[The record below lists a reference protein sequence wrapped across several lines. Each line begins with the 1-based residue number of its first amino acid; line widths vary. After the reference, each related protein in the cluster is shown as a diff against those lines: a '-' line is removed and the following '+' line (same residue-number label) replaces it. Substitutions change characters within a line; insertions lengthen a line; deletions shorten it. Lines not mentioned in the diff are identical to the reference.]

1 MNPQLLPLIQLQ
13 TLDLRAV
20 EIREQR
26 GRIPELL
33 EAAERPLREAK
44 QHLQK
49 ATTSAETAV
58 KARRDRERDLETQ
71 EAQIQKLKARATE
84 IKKNAEY
91 QAHLFEVQMANKK
104 KGEVEEQI
112 LVLMEEVE
120 QNHQVV
126 QEATA
131 KVAEAE
137 VLLATKKATLEVQ
150 DTKAAVELTDLDRKQ
165 QALAKSLDKALVDRY
180 NKLKT
185 TRKDLAVAP
194 VRDGTCS
201 GCRLQL
207 APQLVAEVKRS
218 EELLA
223 CSYCHRILYWEG
235 EFSQA
240 GGTVSESLDK
250 AAQNLPEPV

>member
-13 TLDLRAV
+13 ALDLRTA
-20 EIREQR
+20 EIKEQR
-26 GRIPELL
+26 GRIPGLL

-71 EAQIQKLKARATE
+71 EAHMQKLKSRAAE
-84 IKKNAEY
+84 IKKNVEY
-91 QAHLFEVQMANKK
+91 QAHLFEIQMANKK
-104 KGEVEEQI
+104 KGEIEEQI

-120 QNHQVV
+120 QNHRVV

-137 VLLATKKATLEVQ
+137 SFLTTKKADLEGQ
-150 DTKAAVELTDLDRKQ
+150 EMKAAAELADLDRKQ
-165 QALAKSLDKALVDRY
+165 QALAKSLDRALLDRY
-180 NKLKT
+180 NKLKV

-235 EFSQA
+235 EFGQA

-250 AAQNLPEPV
+250 AAEDLPETV

>member
-13 TLDLRAV
+13 ALDLRTV
-20 EIREQR
+20 EIKEQR
-26 GRIPELL
+26 RKIPELL
-33 EAAERPLREAK
+33 DAAERPLREAQ

-49 ATTSAETAV
+49 ANTATETAV

-71 EAQIQKLKARATE
+71 ETQIQKLKARATE
-84 IKKNAEY
+84 IKKNVEY
-91 QAHLFEVQMANKK
+91 QAHLFELQMANKT
-104 KGEVEEQI
+104 KGEIEEQI

-120 QNHQVV
+120 QNHRVV

-137 VLLATKKATLEVQ
+137 TLLASKKTELEVQ
-150 DTKAAVELTDLDRKQ
+150 DTKLAAELADLDQKQ
-165 QALAKSLDKALVDRY
+165 QVLAKSLDKSLLDRY

-185 TRKDLAVAP
+185 TRKELAVAP
-194 VRDGTCS
+194 VRDGNCS

-218 EELLA
+218 MELLA
-223 CSYCHRILYWEG
+223 CSFCHRILYWEG
-235 EFSQA
+235 ESGQA
-240 GGTVSESLDK
+240 GGAVSESLDK
-250 AAQNLPEPV
+250 AAEDLPETV